1 MFFLFLH
8 AGIFF
13 SRKYLIFSE
22 IYAIINTAPG
32 MTPITKN
39 SVQMILELI
48 FISKTILVRNILN
61 QQIGCTYPKRARGLV
76 KHRRAEWLDSE
87 SIRLLY
93 AQKGEISMSPKAAL
107 ISAINEMSDTQ
118 IHALLVFL
126 DTFQNHPAQV
136 SVPDAAPAESAAD
149 PVRAG
154 MMQTLQER
162 MNALDYSS
170 PNAENVL
177 KELKDM
183 LNMLLRV

>member
-1 MFFLFLH
+1 
-8 AGIFF
+8 
-13 SRKYLIFSE
+13 
-22 IYAIINTAPG
+22 

-39 SVQMILELI
+39 TVQIQEMI
-48 FISKTILVRNILN
+48 FISDKQMILVRNLLN
-61 QQIGCTYPKRARGLV
+61 QPVGFTYPKRARGLV
-76 KHRRAEWLDSE
+76 KHHRAVWLDAE
-87 SIRLLY
+87 TIRLLY
-93 AQKGEISMSPKAAL
+93 SQKGEISMTTKEAL
-107 ISAINEMSDTQ
+107 LSAVNSMSETQ
-118 IHALLVFL
+118 MQALLVFL

-136 SVPDAAPAESAAD
+136 SVPAAPAEASGTVD

-162 MNALDYSS
+162 MSALDYSS

>member
-1 MFFLFLH
+1 
-8 AGIFF
+8 
-13 SRKYLIFSE
+13 
-22 IYAIINTAPG
+22 

-39 SVQMILELI
+39 IVQIQEMI
-48 FISKTILVRNILN
+48 FISANQTILVRNLLN
-61 QQIGCTYPKRARGLV
+61 QPVGFTYPKRARGLV
-76 KHRRAEWLDSE
+76 KHHRAVWLDAE
-87 SIRLLY
+87 TIRLLY
-93 AQKGEISMSPKAAL
+93 SQKGEISMSPKAAL
-107 ISAINEMSDTQ
+107 ISAVNEMSDTQ
-118 IHALLVFL
+118 VHALLVFL
-126 DTFQNHPAQV
+126 DTFQSHPAQV
-136 SVPDAAPAESAAD
+136 SVPAASAAPAETSVSVD

>member
-1 MFFLFLH
+1 
-8 AGIFF
+8 
-13 SRKYLIFSE
+13 
-22 IYAIINTAPG
+22 

-39 SVQMILELI
+39 IVQIQEMI
-48 FISKTILVRNILN
+48 FISDKQTIFVRNFLN
-61 QQIGCTYPKRARGLV
+61 QPVGFTYPKRARGLV
-76 KHRRAEWLDSE
+76 KHHRAVWLDAE
-87 SIRLLY
+87 TIRLLY
-93 AQKGEISMSPKAAL
+93 SQKGEISMSPKAAL
-107 ISAINEMSDTQ
+107 ISAINEMSETQ
-118 IHALLVFL
+118 VHALLVFL
-126 DTFQNHPAQV
+126 DTFQEHPAEV
-136 SVPDAAPAESAAD
+136 SVPAVSSDAPSGGID